1 MQTESIDSSLSDP
14 SSAVASKDS
23 SDGLAVSR
31 RTMVDRQIKT
41 FDVTDAALLARMLEV
56 PRELFLPAEL
66 KPLAYSDSSLQLKS
80 GAPGRTARTLLA
92 PLVLA
97 RLIQG
102 ARVMESDKALVVA
115 AGGGYSTALVAGLA
129 AGVIALESDSE
140 LFERA
145 RASLDSFGLKGVRLL
160 LGPLAAGAPDEG
172 PFDVI
177 LIDGG
182 VAANLDPL
190 LAQLKNGGRLVTV
203 QRLPDGAG
211 KAVRYDKVDGALG
224 YRILFDAAAPVLDPF
239 KAAESFTFS

>member
-1 MQTESIDSSLSDP
+1 MQTESIDSSVSDP
-14 SSAVASKDS
+14 SSDVSADPALDLS
-23 SDGLAVSR
+23 AVSR

-41 FDVTDAALLARMLEV
+41 FDVTDAALLARMLDV

-66 KPLAYSDSSLQLKS
+66 KPLAYSDSSLQVKP
-80 GAPGRTARTLLA
+80 GAPGQTPRTLLP
-92 PLVLA
+92 PLILA

-115 AGGGYSTALVAGLA
+115 AGVGYSTALVAGLA
-129 AGVIALESDSE
+129 ADVVALEADPA
-140 LFERA
+140 LFEQA
-145 RASLDSFGLKGVRLL
+145 RASFDAFGLKGVRLI
-160 LGPLAAGAPDEG
+160 LGPLAAGAASEA

-177 LIDGG
+177 LVDGG

-190 LAQLKNGGRLVTV
+190 LAQLKNGGRLVAI
-203 QRLPDGAG
+203 QRLPDGTG

-239 KAAESFTFS
+239 KPAEAFTFS